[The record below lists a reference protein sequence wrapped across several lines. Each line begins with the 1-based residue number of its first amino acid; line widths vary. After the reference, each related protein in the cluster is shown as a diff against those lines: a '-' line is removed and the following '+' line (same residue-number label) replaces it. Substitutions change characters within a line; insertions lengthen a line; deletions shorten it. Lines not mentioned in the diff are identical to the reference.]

1 MQKIISKE
9 VKFKDGFGKIH
20 AISTGTVSVKKNF
33 KQAKGGSM
41 LSKINFMMD
50 KEYTEPL
57 PIWVWVIEH
66 PEGIFLIDT
75 GENADVN
82 DKGYFKREGIIL
94 NWINITQF
102 KFQVEQAEEIGAQ
115 LTNINLSP
123 QDIGTV
129 VLTHLHL
136 DHIDGLKYFK
146 NSEILVN
153 EYEWKHP
160 SFALPSLYPE
170 WFVPTLVNL
179 RDKKYSAFSKSF
191 SLTEANDLML
201 VATPGHT
208 KGHCSVLA
216 IPEDH
221 SYFFAGDVTYDQQ
234 QLVDETFAG
243 AHQDFKLAKN
253 TYQSIKKYAT
263 ENKTVYLPSHDS
275 HSAVRLIGD
284 ISLSQ

>member
-1 MQKIISKE
+1 
-9 VKFKDGFGKIH
+9 
-20 AISTGTVSVKKNF
+20 
-33 KQAKGGSM
+33 
-41 LSKINFMMD
+41 
-50 KEYTEPL
+50 
-57 PIWVWVIEH
+57 VWVIEH
-66 PEGIFLIDT
+66 PEGIFLVDT
-75 GENADVN
+75 GENANVN
-82 DKGYFKREGIIL
+82 DESYFKREGMFL
-94 NWINITQF
+94 SWMNTTQF
-102 KFQVEQAEEIGAQ
+102 RFRVDQAEEIGVQ
-115 LTNINLSP
+115 LAKINLSP
-123 QDIGTV
+123 EKIDTV

-170 WFVPTLVNL
+170 WFIPILVNL
-179 RDKKYSAFSKSF
+179 QDKECSPFSKSL

-216 IPEDH
+216 VPEDH

-234 QLVDETFAG
+234 QLVDGTFAG

-253 TYQSIKKYAT
+253 TYYNIKKYAT
-263 ENKTVYLPSHDS
+263 QNRTVYLPSHDS
-275 HSAVRLIGD
+275 QSAVRLISD
-284 ISLSQ
+284 IFLS